1 MVALWSLGGP
11 SCALQ
16 AACAR
21 DSSGVRACLRAVS
34 CKEGCLFAHVRGP
47 WNRSHTRQQSQQQ
60 QPRHAR
66 RQKNHRICTQKFNAP
81 VLAACAKKEATGHQE
96 RRFTKN
102 FSKLSLLSA
111 FVQIEPCMCI
121 CVCARCSWCS
131 GHADMTT
138 PWSFV
143 WQGCERGRRKG
154 A

>member
-21 DSSGVRACLRAVS
+21 DSSGVRACVRACVRVCLRAVS

-111 FVQIEPCMCI
+111 FVSASHEALCKLNPVCVS
-121 CVCARCSWCS
+121 VCALGVLGAR
-131 GHADMTT
+131 DM
-138 PWSFV
+138 PI
-143 WQGCERGRRKG
+143 
-154 A
+154 